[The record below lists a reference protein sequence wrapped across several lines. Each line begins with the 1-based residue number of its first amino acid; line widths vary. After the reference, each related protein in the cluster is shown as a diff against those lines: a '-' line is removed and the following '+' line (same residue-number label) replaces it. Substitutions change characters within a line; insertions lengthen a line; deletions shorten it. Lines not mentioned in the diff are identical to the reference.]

1 MESGKK
7 TDYNTNKNS
16 LISNIWSHAQVARQE
31 NFQETE
37 LNSEEALEGID
48 SDKIPP
54 VSGETEELEREQTQT
69 RYCGKMNDNIISQV
83 DSAEGDAEIKKKMFS
98 VLCSQCPPR
107 SLSGMFT
114 VSVS

>member
-83 DSAEGDAEIKKKMFS
+83 DSAEGDAEIKKNK
-98 VLCSQCPPR
+98 
-107 SLSGMFT
+107 
-114 VSVS
+114 